1 MPFLALH
8 LICCTFNKKCRLCLE
23 SKVLKGKCEPGC
35 SFKPMLGYIFFHF
48 SRVVSNFSPLPL
60 CFHSFSIQ
68 TIGENTSVHKSV
80 FTHLICV
87 CICLRNVVQSLKSS
101 DNSETSCGILQ
112 FVFFSSLH
120 GNYTLQQSP
129 RHYSCGLKK
138 KKKKKK
144 TELYLYETNVQH
156 LVT

>member
-48 SRVVSNFSPLPL
+48 SRVVSPSSLFSQLLNPNHRWKYI
-60 CFHSFSIQ
+60 CAQVSFY
-68 TIGENTSVHKSV
+68 TSN
-80 FTHLICV
+80 LCV

-138 KKKKKK
+138 KKKKKLK
-144 TELYLYETNVQH
+144 QSYTYTKQMSNI
-156 LVT
+156 